1 VVITPREVYAEVRA
15 TREAVGE
22 LTRKLD
28 QVPGQVDDHEHRIR
42 ALDQVPTRVD
52 DHEHRIRSIEERR
65 IPHSS
70 VTVITAVV
78 SAGALIAAVW
88 PHFGR

>member
-1 VVITPREVYAEVRA
+1 MTAPLSIPDGSVVITPNEVYAEVRA

-28 QVPGQVDDHEHRIR
+28 QVPG
-42 ALDQVPTRVD
+42 RVD
-52 DHEHRIRSIEERR
+52 DHEHRLRALEERR

-88 PHFGR
+88 PAFGH

>member
-1 VVITPREVYAEVRA
+1 MTAPPSIPDGSVIITPNQVYDEVRA

-28 QVPGQVDDHEHRIR
+28 GIPGQVADHEKRLR
-42 ALDQVPTRVD
+42 AL
-52 DHEHRIRSIEERR
+52 EERR

-70 VTVITAVV
+70 VTIGAGVLSSLALIITAVLATV
-78 SAGALIAAVW
+78 G
-88 PHFGR
+88 H

>member
-1 VVITPREVYAEVRA
+1 MTAPPPIPDGSVVITPNEVYAEVRA

-28 QVPGQVDDHEHRIR
+28 QVPAQVDDHEKR
-42 ALDQVPTRVD
+42 L
-52 DHEHRIRSIEERR
+52 RSLEERR

-70 VTVITAVV
+70 FTVISSILST
-78 SAGALIAAVW
+78 GALIAALW
-88 PHFGR
+88 PHR